1 MANKNDTDAHTDV
14 MADQLE
20 SNHEGRCVVND
31 SDQAVKP
38 HKESNDDKGSQD
50 SYKNTTP
57 EKQPN
62 QQPEQPMKEQ
72 K

>member
-1 MANKNDTDAHTDV
+1 MKYTIDHV
-14 MADQLE
+14 RKHCM
-20 SNHEGRCVVND
+20 ND

-38 HKESNDDKGSQD
+38 HQESNDDKGNQD

-62 QQPEQPMKEQ
+62 AQPEQPMKEQ

>member
-1 MANKNDTDAHTDV
+1 M
-14 MADQLE
+14 
-20 SNHEGRCVVND
+20 ND

-38 HKESNDDKGSQD
+38 HKESNDDKGGQD

>member
-1 MANKNDTDAHTDV
+1 MKYTIDHV
-14 MADQLE
+14 RQHCM
-20 SNHEGRCVVND
+20 ND

-38 HKESNDDKGSQD
+38 HQESNDDKGNQD

-62 QQPEQPMKEQ
+62 AQPEQPMKEQ